1 MAFILTPSRRQ
12 ILTSPCEL
20 VREVLGDSAEGTFDS
35 VVKPPFT
42 LESAGI
48 SDLDVLDKLN
58 VEVIGENATAI
69 LGLVRA
75 EGDRSWDEYAFA
87 VAKIYAWAAEEAYRR
102 DRTFGLAASPVDMF
116 ASVGFVLRCL
126 FLMSVL
132 LRLRVCSGW
141 ASLIS
146 WWLGR
151 RWVRRRRH
159 CCIGKLLKLA
169 VRGSLA
175 RESKEG

>member
-1 MAFILTPSRRQ
+1 MSYVLTPSRRQ

-20 VREVLGDSAEGTFDS
+20 VREVLGDSVEGTFDE

-48 SDLDVLDKLN
+48 SDLDALDKLN

-69 LGLVRA
+69 LGLVRV
-75 EGDRSWDEYAFA
+75 EGDPSWDEYAFA

-116 ASVGFVLRCL
+116 ASVGLIRA
-126 FLMSVL
+126 SVPVSDD
-132 LRLRVCSGW
+132 R
-141 ASLIS
+141 ASSFEGML
-146 WWLGR
+146 WLGFSNFMVARQALGAERAALLYWNAFESR
-151 RWVRRRRH
+151 RKGLSVKK
-159 CCIGKLLKLA
+159 G
-169 VRGSLA
+169 
-175 RESKEG
+175 

>member
-1 MAFILTPSRRQ
+1 MSYVLTSSRRQ

-20 VREVLGDSAEGTFDS
+20 VREVLGKGVEGTFDG
-35 VVKPPFT
+35 VVKAPFT

-48 SDLDVLDKLN
+48 SDLDALDKLN

-116 ASVGFVLRCL
+116 ASVGLIRA
-126 FLMSVL
+126 SVPVSDE
-132 LRLRVCSGW
+132 R
-141 ASLIS
+141 ASSFEGML
-146 WWLGR
+146 WLGFSNFMVARQALGAERAALMYWNAFESR
-151 RWVRRRRH
+151 RKGLSVKK
-159 CCIGKLLKLA
+159 G
-169 VRGSLA
+169 
-175 RESKEG
+175 

>member
-1 MAFILTPSRRQ
+1 MSYVLTSSRRQ

-20 VREVLGDSAEGTFDS
+20 VREVLGDSVEGTFDE

-48 SDLDVLDKLN
+48 SDLDVLDKLH

-69 LGLVRA
+69 LGLARV
-75 EGDRSWDEYAFA
+75 EGDLSWDEYAFA

-116 ASVGFVLRCL
+116 ASVGLIRA
-126 FLMSVL
+126 SVPVSDD
-132 LRLRVCSGW
+132 R
-141 ASLIS
+141 ASSFEGML
-146 WWLGR
+146 WLGFSNFMVARQALGAERAALLYWNAFESR
-151 RWVRRRRH
+151 RKGLSVKK
-159 CCIGKLLKLA
+159 G
-169 VRGSLA
+169 
-175 RESKEG
+175 

>member
-1 MAFILTPSRRQ
+1 MSVVLTPSRREV
-12 ILTSPCEL
+12 LTSACEL
-20 VREVLGDSAEGTFDS
+20 VREVLGDSVEGTFDS
-35 VVKPPFT
+35 VVKAPFT

-116 ASVGFVLRCL
+116 ASVGLIRA
-126 FLMSVL
+126 SVPVSDD
-132 LRLRVCSGW
+132 R
-141 ASLIS
+141 ASSFEGML
-146 WWLGR
+146 WLGFSNFMVARQALGAEKAALMYWNAFENR
-151 RWVRRRRH
+151 RK
-159 CCIGKLLKLA
+159 GLSA
-169 VRGSLA
+169 
-175 RESKEG
+175 KEG

>member
-1 MAFILTPSRRQ
+1 MSVVLTSSRRQ

-20 VREVLGDSAEGTFDS
+20 VREVLGDGVEGTFDE

-48 SDLDVLDKLN
+48 SDLDALDKLN

-69 LGLVRA
+69 LGLARV
-75 EGDRSWDEYAFA
+75 EGDPSWDEYAFA

-116 ASVGFVLRCL
+116 ASVGLIRA
-126 FLMSVL
+126 SVPVSDD
-132 LRLRVCSGW
+132 R
-141 ASLIS
+141 ASSFEGML
-146 WWLGR
+146 WLGFSNFMVARQSLGAERAALLYWNAFESR
-151 RWVRRRRH
+151 RKGLSVKK
-159 CCIGKLLKLA
+159 G
-169 VRGSLA
+169 
-175 RESKEG
+175 

>member
-1 MAFILTPSRRQ
+1 MGYVLTSSRRQ

-20 VREVLGDSAEGTFDS
+20 VREVLGDSVEGTFDE

-69 LGLVRA
+69 LGLVRV
-75 EGDRSWDEYAFA
+75 EGDPSWDEYAFA

-116 ASVGFVLRCL
+116 ASVGLIRA
-126 FLMSVL
+126 SVPVSDD
-132 LRLRVCSGW
+132 R
-141 ASLIS
+141 ASSFEGML
-146 WWLGR
+146 WLGFSNFMVARQALGAERAALLYWNAFESR
-151 RWVRRRRH
+151 RKGLSVKK
-159 CCIGKLLKLA
+159 G
-169 VRGSLA
+169 
-175 RESKEG
+175 

>member
-1 MAFILTPSRRQ
+1 MALVLTPSRRQ

-20 VREVLGDSAEGTFDS
+20 VREVLGERVEGTFDE

-58 VEVIGENATAI
+58 IEVIGENATAI

-116 ASVGFVLRCL
+116 ASVGLIRA
-126 FLMSVL
+126 SVPVSDE
-132 LRLRVCSGW
+132 R
-141 ASLIS
+141 ASSFEGML
-146 WWLGR
+146 WLGFSNFMVAR
-151 RWVRRRRH
+151 AGVG
-159 CCIGKLLKLA
+159 CGEGGIVVL
-169 VRGSLA
+169 GSF
-175 RESKEG
+175 

>member
-1 MAFILTPSRRQ
+1 MSYVLTSSHRQ

-20 VREVLGDSAEGTFDS
+20 VREVLGDGVEGTFDE

-48 SDLDVLDKLN
+48 SDLDALDKLN

-69 LGLVRA
+69 LGLARV
-75 EGDRSWDEYAFA
+75 EGDPSWDEYAFA

-116 ASVGFVLRCL
+116 ASVGLIRA
-126 FLMSVL
+126 SVPVSDE
-132 LRLRVCSGW
+132 R
-141 ASLIS
+141 ASSFEGML
-146 WWLGR
+146 WLGFSNFMVARQALGAERAALLYWNAFESR
-151 RWVRRRRH
+151 RKGLSV
-159 CCIGKLLKLA
+159 
-169 VRGSLA
+169 
-175 RESKEG
+175 KEG

>member
-1 MAFILTPSRRQ
+1 MSYVLTSSRRQ

-20 VREVLGDSAEGTFDS
+20 VREVLGDGVEGTFDE

-48 SDLDVLDKLN
+48 SDLDALDKLN

-69 LGLVRA
+69 LGLARV
-75 EGDRSWDEYAFA
+75 EGDPSWDEYAFA

-116 ASVGFVLRCL
+116 ASVGLIRA
-126 FLMSVL
+126 SVPVSDD
-132 LRLRVCSGW
+132 R
-141 ASLIS
+141 ASSFEGML
-146 WWLGR
+146 WLGFSNFMVARQALGAERAALLYWNAFESR
-151 RWVRRRRH
+151 RKGLSV
-159 CCIGKLLKLA
+159 
-169 VRGSLA
+169 
-175 RESKEG
+175 KEG

>member
-1 MAFILTPSRRQ
+1 MSYVLTSSRRQ

-20 VREVLGDSAEGTFDS
+20 VREVLGEGVEGTFDG
-35 VVKPPFT
+35 VVKAPFT

-48 SDLDVLDKLN
+48 SDLDALDKLN
-58 VEVIGENATAI
+58 IEVIGENATAI

-116 ASVGFVLRCL
+116 ASVGLIRA
-126 FLMSVL
+126 SVPVSDD
-132 LRLRVCSGW
+132 R
-141 ASLIS
+141 ASSFEGML
-146 WWLGR
+146 WLGFSNFMVARQALGAERAALLYWNAFESR
-151 RWVRRRRH
+151 RK
-159 CCIGKLLKLA
+159 GL
-169 VRGSLA
+169 ST
-175 RESKEG
+175 KEG

>member
-1 MAFILTPSRRQ
+1 MGYVLTSSRRQ

-20 VREVLGDSAEGTFDS
+20 VREVLGDSVEGTFDE

-48 SDLDVLDKLN
+48 SDLDTLDKLN

-69 LGLVRA
+69 LGLVRV
-75 EGDRSWDEYAFA
+75 EGDPSWDEYAFA

-116 ASVGFVLRCL
+116 ASVGLIRA
-126 FLMSVL
+126 SVPVSDD
-132 LRLRVCSGW
+132 R
-141 ASLIS
+141 ASSFEGML
-146 WWLGR
+146 WLGFSNFMVARQALGAERAALLYWNAFESR
-151 RWVRRRRH
+151 RKGLSVKK
-159 CCIGKLLKLA
+159 G
-169 VRGSLA
+169 
-175 RESKEG
+175 

>member
-1 MAFILTPSRRQ
+1 MGYVLTSSRRQ
-12 ILTSPCEL
+12 ILISPCEL
-20 VREVLGDSAEGTFDS
+20 VREVLGDSVEGTFDG

-69 LGLVRA
+69 LGLVRV
-75 EGDRSWDEYAFA
+75 EGDPSWDEYAFA

-116 ASVGFVLRCL
+116 ASVGLIRA
-126 FLMSVL
+126 SVPVSDD
-132 LRLRVCSGW
+132 R
-141 ASLIS
+141 ASSFEGML
-146 WWLGR
+146 WLGFSNFMVARQALGAERAALLYWNAFESR
-151 RWVRRRRH
+151 RKGLSVKK
-159 CCIGKLLKLA
+159 G
-169 VRGSLA
+169 
-175 RESKEG
+175 

>member
-1 MAFILTPSRRQ
+1 MSVVLTSSRRQ

-20 VREVLGDSAEGTFDS
+20 VREVLGDGVEGTFDE

-69 LGLVRA
+69 LGLVRV
-75 EGDRSWDEYAFA
+75 EGDPSWDEYAFA

-116 ASVGFVLRCL
+116 ASVGLIRA
-126 FLMSVL
+126 SVPVSDD
-132 LRLRVCSGW
+132 R
-141 ASLIS
+141 ASSFEGML
-146 WWLGR
+146 WLGFSNFMVARQALGAERAAILYWNAFESR
-151 RWVRRRRH
+151 RKGLSVKK
-159 CCIGKLLKLA
+159 G
-169 VRGSLA
+169 
-175 RESKEG
+175 